1 MTTEPPARARH
12 VRHDSGQGVTEY
24 IIIVVLVAIA
34 AIGVVTIFG
43 DNIRDLFAGATR
55 ATSGEVR
62 EGGAGKARSGA
73 AKAGEGPANAK
84 GKGKAPGS

>member
-12 VRHDSGQGVTEY
+12 VRHDGGQGVTEY

-43 DNIRDLFAGATR
+43 DNIRDLFTGATR

-62 EGGAGKARSGA
+62 EGGAS
-73 AKAGEGPANAK
+73 NAK
-84 GKGKAPGS
+84 GSAPGKAAAPDAREAAPR